1 MNTEI
6 KIYEFMHERHNSSI
20 IIYCRCRRQR
30 PKSTVME
37 THSKFTVYITLIL
50 LCCVFFFQSRQI
62 AIAQYVWFFSS
73 GSVCI
78 SHSTV
83 FITFIRM
90 DFYIY
95 LLFIYSVMLLL
106 LQTYR
111 FVWLSIFCVILFF
124 FLHIFV
130 VVSFVSFLPKRYGQ
144 NTPLMATF
152 RFQIIHYMRA
162 NQ

>member
-1 MNTEI
+1 MNNSRKTTDSIYQNIQHKKMNTEK

-50 LCCVFFFQSRQI
+50 LCFFFQSRQI

-95 LLFIYSVMLLL
+95 LLFIYSIMLLL

-124 FLHIFV
+124 FSSHFCCC
-130 VVSFVSFLPKRYGQ
+130 Q
-144 NTPLMATF
+144 F
-152 RFQIIHYMRA
+152 R
-162 NQ
+162 